1 MQCPPNEPAD
11 LGVFSLQ
18 LLNRL
23 LQFDQLRLGCLDNNR
38 AGIGIPVEW
47 QVLEIGGK
55 GELQREPALLATS
68 HPLGQTSSGSGQYV
82 VLGQR
87 LRPAQLGQMGENE
100 RGGVFVL
107 ANLQTPGHRR
117 VQVRQRRS

>member
-38 AGIGIPVEW
+38 AGIRIPVEW

-55 GELQREPALLATS
+55 GELQREPALLAVS
-68 HPLGQTSSGSGQYV
+68 HPLGQTSSGSGQDV
-82 VLGQR
+82 VPGQR
-87 LRPAQLGQMGENE
+87 LRPAQFGQMGVNE

-107 ANLQTPGHRR
+107 AHLQTPGHRR

>member
-1 MQCPPNEPAD
+1 MQRPPNEPAD

-38 AGIGIPVEW
+38 AGIRIPVEW

-55 GELQREPALLATS
+55 GELQREPALLAVS

-82 VLGQR
+82 VPGQR
-87 LRPAQLGQMGENE
+87 LRPAQFGQMGVNE

-107 ANLQTPGHRR
+107 AHLQTPGHRR